1 VAARLVADIM
11 RDHEERLIALTIRPF
26 DDGRFIV
33 IKDGTTVYDKDRT
46 GRFPKYEQDVKPAL

>member
-1 VAARLVADIM
+1 M
-11 RDHEERLIALTIRPF
+11 RDHEERLTALTIRPF

-46 GRFPKYEQDVKPAL
+46 GRFPKYEQDIKPAL